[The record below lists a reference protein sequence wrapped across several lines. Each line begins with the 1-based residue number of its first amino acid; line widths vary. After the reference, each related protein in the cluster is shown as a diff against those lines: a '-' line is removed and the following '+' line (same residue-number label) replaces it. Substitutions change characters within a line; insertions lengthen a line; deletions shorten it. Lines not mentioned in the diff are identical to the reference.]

1 MLKFK
6 RMSLFGWILCISCSA
21 FSQETKIIAFNQV
34 LNLNVDQSYQFEL
47 ENLNPST
54 QLWTAFYVVGVPQSA
69 GTDTQAN
76 LTIIGDGLIAA
87 DHPKTPIESITL
99 IANNLP
105 VRQNYSLKEFSG
117 LVDEIEVQ
125 TGQKV
130 QDPNFSQ
137 TGNVRVYGRIL
148 DWIPEYN
155 LQKPAK
161 ISFSVSNP
169 KYFDIKAIYM
179 IVGEGAKTSQLLE
192 LAIENKE
199 IAKQPPQTSSESKE
213 NDSFPLAM
221 KSLFLLIFV
230 ALISFLVIARR
241 KKA

>member
-1 MLKFK
+1 
-6 RMSLFGWILCISCSA
+6 
-21 FSQETKIIAFNQV
+21 
-34 LNLNVDQSYQFEL
+34 
-47 ENLNPST
+47 
-54 QLWTAFYVVGVPQSA
+54 
-69 GTDTQAN
+69 
-76 LTIIGDGLIAA
+76 
-87 DHPKTPIESITL
+87 
-99 IANNLP
+99 NLP